1 MRDRLDLHETICN
14 VIGITESDGD
24 RHVYYQPPESIKM
37 KYPAIVY
44 SRDGIELVHANNGI
58 YKKVPSYSVILIDK
72 KLESEYVDKLLEIP
86 YCSYGTE
93 YASNNLN
100 HFTFKIYNY

>member
-1 MRDRLDLHETICN
+1 MANRLDLHETLCK
-14 VIGITESDGD
+14 VIDITESDGD
-24 RHVYYQPPESIKM
+24 RHVYYRPPESIKM

-44 SRDGIELVHANNGI
+44 NRDNIDLKYANNGV

-72 KLESEYVDKLLEIP
+72 NPESEYVDKLLEIP

-93 YASNNLN
+93 YVSSNLN